1 MKLASSCTLWYKFAR
16 VCKEEEE
23 VRYACIRCFGWFDDS
38 WRIML
43 WRILLYLEDIAI
55 LGDFAILWSLD
66 YDALALG

>member
-1 MKLASSCTLWYKFAR
+1 MLWCAR
-16 VCKEEEE
+16 
-23 VRYACIRCFGWFDDS
+23 ACIGCFGWFDDS

-55 LGDFAILWSLD
+55 LGDFAIFGGLH